1 MAIDYR
7 SPLDPRPQRRLR
19 AATWATIIACSGAIV
34 LSVTP
39 SVAKHGN
46 ASRIGGAANNASQDL
61 QDALPMAKLI
71 SAPSTHSEAEALLFE
86 SILAVRRG
94 ALKDAEVIVNRLIE
108 RTPNYQLAHLIRADI
123 LQARARGLTKIG
135 QGASNT
141 VALQGLVSELEAR
154 MSKFSEP
161 AIQGRTPDTFVALS
175 PQVRYALALDTSR
188 ARLYVLENTQDGPR
202 HVLDLYA
209 TIGASGSGKTKQ
221 GDKRTPIGVYTL
233 TESLDKSRL
242 GDFYGEGAYLLDYP
256 NPLDKRAG
264 RAGFGIWIH
273 GVAKENYVR
282 PPKASDGCIVIANA
296 DLKLL
301 APYIIPGKTPI
312 AIAET
317 INWVV
322 PKSTQ
327 ASALAVRAA
336 MEKWRADW
344 ESRDMDRYLDHYA
357 SEFFSEN
364 VDNLSVWRERR
375 RAFTE
380 QRRSVEV
387 LLNDVSITRV
397 PNLADTVMVTFDQL
411 YKGDALQNS
420 LRKRQ
425 YWQRVGERWKIIYE
439 GNA

>member
-1 MAIDYR
+1 M
-7 SPLDPRPQRRLR
+7 
-19 AATWATIIACSGAIV
+19 
-34 LSVTP
+34 
-39 SVAKHGN
+39 
-46 ASRIGGAANNASQDL
+46 GGPAVQGEDE
-61 QDALPMAKLI
+61 ALPMAKML

-86 SILAVRRG
+86 SVLAMRRG
-94 ALKDAEVIVNRLIE
+94 ALKEAETIVNRLLE
-108 RTPNYQLAHLIRADI
+108 RNPNYQLAHLIRADI
-123 LQARARGLTKIG
+123 LQARARGLSKIG
-135 QGASNT
+135 QGAKNSP
-141 VALQGLVSELEAR
+141 ALQGLVSELEAR

-161 AIQGRTPDTFVALS
+161 TLEGRTPDAFVALS

-188 ARLYVLENTQDGPR
+188 ARLYVLENTRDGPR

-256 NPLDKRAG
+256 NPLDKKAG
-264 RAGFGIWIH
+264 RDGYGIWIH

-301 APYIIPGKTPI
+301 APYIIAGKTPI

-317 INWVV
+317 INWVE

-327 ASALAVRAA
+327 ASAAAVRTAV
-336 MEKWRADW
+336 EKWRTDW
-344 ESRDMDRYLDHYA
+344 ESRDMNRYLDHYA
-357 SEFFSEN
+357 SDFFSEN
-364 VDNLSVWRERR
+364 IDTLGAWRERR
-375 RAFTE
+375 RPFTE

-387 LLNDVSITRV
+387 QVSDVSITRV
-397 PNLADTVMVTFDQL
+397 PNVADTMMVTFDQS
-411 YKGDALQNS
+411 YKGDALQNT